1 MSFWNKL
8 KKPIIALAPMAD
20 VTDAAFRRVIAK
32 YSKPDGP
39 AVMFT
44 EFVSADG
51 LVLAPAKGRKKL
63 LKDLEFSESERP
75 IEAQLFTGRPEIMRK
90 AAGLITELGFDGLDI
105 NMGCPDRSIE
115 KSGAGAALI
124 KNPKLAREII
134 KAAHVGAPNLPIS
147 VKTRIGYNRNEIS
160 TWISELLKENLS
172 ALTVH
177 LRTRKEMSAVPAHW
191 DLMPEIVEMRDKISP
206 QTFILG
212 NGDVRNVSEAE
223 EKVKLYGCDGVM
235 LGRAVF
241 GTPWLFSVA
250 GSDLFVS
257 RSDLGDSK
265 RSDLESAKSQKLN
278 ILIEHTKLFE
288 QLLGDVKNF
297 SIMKKHFK
305 AYVVGFD
312 GAAELREKLMSAENS
327 KGVENLIKQFVDTY
341 P

>member
-327 KGVENLIKQFVDTY
+327 KGVENLIKQFVDTHS
-341 P
+341 

>member
-90 AAGLITELGFDGLDI
+90 AAGLIAELGFDGLDI

-288 QLLGDVKNF
+288 QLLGDAKDF

-305 AYVVGFD
+305 AYVTGFD

-327 KGVENLIKQFVDTY
+327 RRVENLIKQFVDTY